1 MAMQSGEASF
11 SFSPDE
17 LYQNNT
23 GASSQPFV
31 EPSCFG
37 CLPKKIQGDA
47 RGARSVSLPPIVP
60 HANPEMESQLRK
72 RGSRRGRIERQDE
85 IR

>member
-1 MAMQSGEASF
+1 MGMQSGEAVLLLS
-11 SFSPDE
+11 SRGEPC
-17 LYQNNT
+17 QNNT

-47 RGARSVSLPPIVP
+47 HGGARFGSPDHSSR
-60 HANPEMESQLRK
+60 ES
-72 RGSRRGRIERQDE
+72 RGGAPTSRTG
-85 IR
+85 

>member
-1 MAMQSGEASF
+1 MAIQSGETCILLSL
-11 SFSPDE
+11 SLPPVE
-17 LYQNNT
+17 PCQNNT

-47 RGARSVSLPPIVP
+47 RGARSVPFLPIVP
-60 HANPEMESQLRK
+60 HANPEMEFRPREREK
-72 RGSRRGRIERQDE
+72 RTRQDE
-85 IR
+85 S